1 MEKNSTVTLG
11 VAMGTPPDLP
21 VREDT
26 VKPPKLSRDHDHP
39 SPDGEIIK
47 SPAGFWR
54 RLGAGIADF
63 LLCLFLYALVYV
75 GAVKYLDY
83 LESDLVFDIFQQ
95 VIPGFFIF
103 LFLYHLILE
112 ATPLQ
117 ATIGKLLFEIRVF
130 DRNGRR
136 AGAVS
141 TLLRHLA
148 KLLTLLTVGIG
159 FIMAAFR
166 KDRLAMHDL
175 LSGCSVVVVR
185 KKRRQTDHRTT
196 LPEQAQPSGLQPG
209 WESRP
214 VYGYGTGT
222 GPGPREG
229 AGKLS
234 ATGLVK
240 IYGGRRAVNGVN
252 LEIYPGEVVG
262 LLGPNGAGKT
272 TTFYMIVGLIRPDGG
287 QILIDGEDVS
297 HCPMYIRARK
307 GLNYLPQE
315 PSIFRK
321 LTVEDNILA
330 ILETLDLSQQERRER
345 LKELLGE
352 LDLTPLAKNRAYSLS
367 GGERR
372 RVEITR
378 ALVTSPRYILLDEP
392 FAGIDPL
399 AVADIQHIIGKLKA
413 KGIGV
418 VISDHNVR
426 ETLSVCDRAYIV
438 NEGSILV
445 EGDPDTISRSE
456 IARKIYFG
464 EKFRLESPAGN
475 ATGDTEMVLSYDGES
490 FRLKD
495 HLQRDGIPPGNTL
508 IP

>member
-1 MEKNSTVTLG
+1 MEKKTTVTLG
-11 VAMGTPPDLP
+11 VAMGSHPDLP
-21 VREDT
+21 VREVT
-26 VKPPKLSRDHDHP
+26 VDAPKPFRTPDHP
-39 SPDGEIIK
+39 SPDGRIMK
-47 SPAGFWR
+47 TPAGFWR
-54 RLGAGIADF
+54 RLGAGTADF
-63 LLCLFLYALVYV
+63 LLCLVLYALVYV
-75 GAVKYLDY
+75 GAVKTLDY

-103 LFLYHLILE
+103 LFLYNLILE

-117 ATIGKLLFEIRVF
+117 ATMGKLLFDIRVF

-141 TLLRHLA
+141 TLVRHLV
-148 KLLTLLTVGIG
+148 KLLTLLTAGIG

-166 KDRLAMHDL
+166 KDKLAVHDL
-175 LSGCSVVVVR
+175 LSGCSVMVIR
-185 KKRRQTDHRTT
+185 KKRRQTDHRTY
-196 LPEQAQPSGLQPG
+196 LPEQAQRAGLQAG
-209 WESRP
+209 RESRP
-214 VYGYGTGT
+214 GYGYDTGT
-222 GPGPREG
+222 GPGLGAG

-234 ATGLVK
+234 ATGLIKV
-240 IYGGRRAVNGVN
+240 YGGKRVVNGVN

-272 TTFYMIVGLIRPDGG
+272 TTFYMIVGLIRPDDG

-297 HCPMYIRARK
+297 RCPMYIRARK

-321 LTVEDNILA
+321 LTVEENILA
-330 ILETLDLSQQERRER
+330 ILETLDLSHQERRER

-399 AVADIQHIIGKLKA
+399 AVADIQSIIGKLKA

-418 VISDHNVR
+418 IISDHNVR

-464 EKFRLESPAGN
+464 EKFSLESPAGN
-475 ATGDTEMVLSYDGES
+475 ETGDTEMVLSYDGES

-495 HLQRDGIPPGNTL
+495 HTG
-508 IP
+508 